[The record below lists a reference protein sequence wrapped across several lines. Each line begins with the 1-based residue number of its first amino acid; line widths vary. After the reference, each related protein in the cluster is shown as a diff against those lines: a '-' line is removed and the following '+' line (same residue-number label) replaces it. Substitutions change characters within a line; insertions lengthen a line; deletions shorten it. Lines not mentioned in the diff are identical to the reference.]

1 MRKKRELDLKEKAWQ
16 GRMGG
21 LDQSVDPKL
30 KKNTQLPP
38 ITLDA
43 ESSMVNIYNSFF
55 HSLFILIFIYLY
67 S

>member
-1 MRKKRELDLKEKAWQ
+1 MDIKEKSWQ

-21 LDQSVDPKL
+21 LEQKPDTVP

-43 ESSMVNIYNSFF
+43 ESSMVSDS
-55 HSLFILIFIYLY
+55 SLILVFLHVVV
-67 S
+67 